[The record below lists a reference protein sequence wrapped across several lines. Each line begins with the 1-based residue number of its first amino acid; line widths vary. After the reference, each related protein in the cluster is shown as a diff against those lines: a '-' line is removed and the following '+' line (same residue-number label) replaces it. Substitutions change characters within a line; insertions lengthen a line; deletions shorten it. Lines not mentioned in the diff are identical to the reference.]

1 MTQALQRKYGKNIF
15 NPNPRT
21 IRQGF
26 ETIRKRLTETQ
37 KNQNF
42 MQIHVYSFRHY
53 ITSNLYRKTKVLKTV
68 QDVLGHKSMLN
79 TEIYTKLV
87 VFREDEYYSATAKTV
102 EEICKLTEDGWSF
115 FADID
120 EIKIFRMPK

>member
-1 MTQALQRKYGKNIF
+1 
-15 NPNPRT
+15 
-21 IRQGF
+21 
-26 ETIRKRLTETQ
+26 
-37 KNQNF
+37 
-42 MQIHVYSFRHY
+42 
-53 ITSNLYRKTKVLKTV
+53 
-68 QDVLGHKSMLN
+68 MLN